1 MEDHFS
7 LRPAAVDDLDRILEI
22 EKVAQPVGAW
32 SRKSFEAEFEK
43 PYSRFLVLTDDE
55 TDTKL
60 AGYLVYWV
68 LFEEASLQ
76 TIAVDTAFRGLGMA
90 KQMMRSMIA
99 EAVRQGAKRVNLE
112 VRKSNAPALHLYQG
126 LGFTVSQVRK
136 QFYSDGE
143 DAYQMTLMLDGQ
155 PVVF

>member
-1 MEDHFS
+1 MEEVYS

-22 EKVAQPVGAW
+22 EQVAQPVGAW
-32 SRKSFEAEFEK
+32 SRMSFEAEFEK

-55 TDTKL
+55 TDSKL

-76 TIAVDTAFRGLGMA
+76 TIAVDVAFRGLGMA
-90 KQMMRSMIA
+90 KQMMRSMIT
-99 EAVRQGAKRVNLE
+99 EAVRQGAKKVNLE
-112 VRKSNAPALHLYQG
+112 VRKGNAPALHLYQG

-136 QFYSDGE
+136 QFYSDGD
-143 DAYQMTLMLDGQ
+143 DAYQMTLQLDGQ
-155 PVVF
+155 PIVF

>member
-1 MEDHFS
+1 MEGFS
-7 LRPAAVDDLDRILEI
+7 LRPAAVDDLETVLAI

-32 SRKSFEAEFEK
+32 TRESFLAEFDK

-55 TDTKL
+55 TDSKL
-60 AGYLVYWV
+60 VGYLVYWV

-76 TIAVDTAFRGLGMA
+76 TIAVDLPSRGLGFA
-90 KQMMRSMIA
+90 QSMLRHLVVD
-99 EAVRQGAKRVNLE
+99 AVRQGAKRVNLE
-112 VRKSNAPALHLYQG
+112 VRKSNAPALHLYQK

-136 QFYSDGE
+136 NFYSDGE
-143 DAYQMTLMLDGQ
+143 DAYQMTLYLEGQ